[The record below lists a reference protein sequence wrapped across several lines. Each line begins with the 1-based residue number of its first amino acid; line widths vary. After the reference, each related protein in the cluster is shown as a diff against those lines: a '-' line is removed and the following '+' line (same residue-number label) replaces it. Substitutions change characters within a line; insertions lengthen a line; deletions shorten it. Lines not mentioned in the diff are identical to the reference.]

1 MSVLFNPQI
10 NVMFPQTTKKGDSR
24 SVNIFPTV
32 FYSEECLMNLI
43 KGKFLS
49 NFISYK

>member
-10 NVMFPQTTKKGDSR
+10 NIMFPQTTKKGDSR
-24 SVNIFPTV
+24 GANFVPTV